1 MHILPTLY
9 QTRWWQ
15 PNDRVRHYR
24 HSIHC
29 KNCTTAGEDLRDWSS
44 PQSIDGMILHKD
56 HPYESEHDH
65 PGKSKKDQ
73 NGKRQ
78 TKNKTTHKD
87 KKVSISKS
95 VDSTW

>member
-1 MHILPTLY
+1 M
-9 QTRWWQ
+9 
-15 PNDRVRHYR
+15 
-24 HSIHC
+24 
-29 KNCTTAGEDLRDWSS
+29 
-44 PQSIDGMILHKD
+44 LHMD

-87 KKVSISKS
+87 KES
-95 VDSTW
+95 

>member
-1 MHILPTLY
+1 M
-9 QTRWWQ
+9 
-15 PNDRVRHYR
+15 
-24 HSIHC
+24 
-29 KNCTTAGEDLRDWSS
+29 
-44 PQSIDGMILHKD
+44 LHMD

-87 KKVSISKS
+87 KKS
-95 VDSTW
+95 

>member
-1 MHILPTLY
+1 MITGRCTTTDA
-9 QTRWWQ
+9 QFT
-15 PNDRVRHYR
+15 VR
-24 HSIHC
+24 I
-29 KNCTTAGEDLRDWSS
+29 TTAGEDLRDWSS

-87 KKVSISKS
+87 KKINISKS
-95 VDSTW
+95 VDSIW

>member
-1 MHILPTLY
+1 M
-9 QTRWWQ
+9 
-15 PNDRVRHYR
+15 
-24 HSIHC
+24 
-29 KNCTTAGEDLRDWSS
+29 
-44 PQSIDGMILHKD
+44 MLHMD

-87 KKVSISKS
+87 KKKLASLQVLTVFDKKKDLKIFTYKKEGLFKRKK
-95 VDSTW
+95 TN

>member
-1 MHILPTLY
+1 M
-9 QTRWWQ
+9 
-15 PNDRVRHYR
+15 
-24 HSIHC
+24 
-29 KNCTTAGEDLRDWSS
+29 
-44 PQSIDGMILHKD
+44 D

-87 KKVSISKS
+87 KES
-95 VDSTW
+95 